1 MTCPSVPHVS
11 IFISSLSLSLLSK
24 FSKFSSRIYLDN
36 NLLECFK
43 LEGLCWKKS
52 SWVNDPKNEYISEF
66 DLSFSYILLSL
77 QLIDQILPI
86 LRKNLKYELLNYLG
100 I

>member
-52 SWVNDPKNEYISEF
+52 SWVNDPKNEYISEV
-66 DLSFSYILLSL
+66 DLSFSYILLKLLFKLPSL
-77 QLIDQILPI
+77 NISSISLLLLIII
-86 LRKNLKYELLNYLG
+86 
-100 I
+100 